1 LLPPHIPKADMDQ
14 LAIQPFTKPIHGTL
28 PIPGSKSITNRALIL
43 AALSNQEIELQGC
56 LLSEDTRI
64 MCRAL
69 QALGIQLQVEEATH
83 KITIRGCGINWPI
96 NEAEIHV
103 GNAGTAARFL
113 TAMLCL
119 KSGGTYHLDGTAAM
133 RKRPMGGVLETLR
146 KLGTEI
152 ECHETPDHFPFTI
165 QTKGLPGGIWQ
176 TDASQSSQILSALM
190 MAAPHAD
197 TDVTVELLGSTV
209 SKPFVAMTLEMMR
222 QTGTNISGDGLHST
236 GIQHS
241 GPNTPPNPWQIEPDA
256 TAASYFLTLPALTG
270 GTLTLPNL
278 ASKMLQGDIGY
289 VKILQQIGLDAEFSE
304 IGVVT
309 NHADSYVQ
317 LSGGTFD
324 FNPISDTF
332 LTLAAISPLLSSPT
346 TITGIAHTRKQ
357 ETDRVHAMATELKRL
372 GQQVEETEDSLHITP
387 DKAALLEAAANQP
400 VIHTYE
406 DHRVAMS
413 FGILG
418 SYDLLENGQSWLT
431 IEDPNCCAKTYPH
444 FFQDLQNLHDLAHQA

>member
-1 LLPPHIPKADMDQ
+1 MDQ
-14 LAIQPFTKPIHGTL
+14 LAIQPFTKPVQGNL
-28 PIPGSKSITNRALIL
+28 QIPGSKSITNRALIL
-43 AALSNQEIELQGC
+43 AALSDKEVELEGC

-64 MCRAL
+64 MCKAL
-69 QALGIQLQVEEATH
+69 QTLGIQLQVDEATK
-83 KITIRGCGINWPI
+83 KITILGCGTNWPVQ
-96 NEAEIHV
+96 EAEIHV

-119 KSGGTYHLDGTAAM
+119 KAGGTYHLDGTPAM

-146 KLGTEI
+146 KLGTDI
-152 ECHETPDHFPFTI
+152 ECHETPDHFPFTLK
-165 QTKGLPGGIWQ
+165 TKGLPGGTWQ

-190 MAAPHAD
+190 MAAPHAEA
-197 TDVTVELLGSTV
+197 DVTVELLGSTV
-209 SKPFVAMTLEMMR
+209 SKPFVSMTLEMMR
-222 QTGTNISGDGLHST
+222 QTGSNISGDGLSST
-236 GIQHS
+236 HIQHS
-241 GPNTPPNPWQIEPDA
+241 GPNTPSNPWQIEPDA

-270 GTLTLPNL
+270 GSLTLPNL
-278 ASKMLQGDIGY
+278 EPEMLQGDIGY
-289 VKILQQIGLDAEFSE
+289 VNILQQIGLDAQFTAN
-304 IGVVT
+304 GVVT
-309 NHADSYVQ
+309 THTDSYVQ
-317 LSGGTFD
+317 LSGGNFD

-357 ETDRVHAMATELKRL
+357 ETDRVHAMATELRKL
-372 GQQVEETEDSLHITP
+372 GQSVEETEDSLHITP
-387 DKAALLEAAANQP
+387 DKSALLEVATNQP
-400 VIHTYE
+400 VVHTYE

-444 FFQDLQNLHDLAHQA
+444 FFEELQNLHKEAHPS